1 MRIGILTQPLHY
13 NYGGIIQ
20 NWALQQVL
28 MRMGHEPEM
37 IFLTAHSKPNARLIA
52 MRCLSFAKC
61 IIKKYLLNR
70 SDVYIH
76 SVLKP
81 RYNPSAPQYVDDEF
95 VKRLRKTKPLDVSVD
110 LEKFIDKRRYDAFIV
125 GSDQVWRE
133 EYSPNI
139 LSFFLN
145 FLPADDTRKRI
156 AYAAS
161 FGKEHDYISSEK
173 MPECIR
179 LLSRFD
185 SVSVRETE
193 GISIIQHDFGREQ
206 VEKVLD
212 PTLLLSSADYE
223 RLIKPNDHHR
233 TPYIASYILDSNNDK
248 SAIIA
253 QIAIEKGLPVN
264 KINIELSS
272 GDMATMSQW
281 LANFADADFVVTD
294 SFHGC
299 VFSIIFGKPFIAIA
313 NAERG
318 VGRFVSLLEE
328 FGLTNRLVYSF
339 DDFSTKQQHLLEPL
353 DYSLVHQRH
362 DTLRHH
368 SLTWLKNALEK

>member
-1 MRIGILTQPLHY
+1 MKIGILTQPLYY

-28 MRMGHEPEM
+28 RRMGHQPEM

-61 IIKKYLLNR
+61 VIKKYLLNR
-70 SDVYIH
+70 SDVYLH
-76 SVLKP
+76 SVLNP
-81 RYNPSAPQYVDDEF
+81 RYNPSAPQYVDNEF
-95 VKRLRKTKPLDVSVD
+95 IKCIRKTKLLDVSVD
-110 LEKFIDKRRYDAFIV
+110 LAKFVDKRRYDAFIV

-139 LSFFLN
+139 LSFFLD

-173 MPECIR
+173 MPECLR
-179 LLSRFD
+179 LLSLFD

-193 GISIIQHDFGREQ
+193 GIGIIQHDFGREQ

-248 SAIIA
+248 STIIA
-253 QIAIEKGLPVN
+253 QIATEKDLPAN
-264 KINIELSS
+264 KINIEVRS
-272 GDMATMSQW
+272 GAMATMSQW
-281 LANFADADFVVTD
+281 LANFADADYVVTD

-318 VGRFVSLLEE
+318 LGRFVSLLEE
-328 FGLTNRLVYSF
+328 FGLTHRLINKL
-339 DDFSTKQQHLLEPL
+339 DDFTSRRDELIADI
-353 DYSLVHQRH
+353 DYTPVHRRH
-362 DTLRHH
+362 NALREH
-368 SLTWLKNALEK
+368 SFTWLKNALKK

>member
-1 MRIGILTQPLHY
+1 MRIGILTQPLRY

-28 MRMGHEPEM
+28 RRMGHEPEM
-37 IFLTAHSKPNARLIA
+37 IFLTAHGKPNAKLIA

-76 SVLKP
+76 SVLNP

-95 VKRLRKTKPLDVSVD
+95 VKHLRKTKPLDVSVD
-110 LEKFIDKRRYDAFIV
+110 LAKLVDKRRYDAFIV

-139 LSFFLN
+139 LSFFLD

-193 GISIIQHDFGREQ
+193 GINIIQHDFGREQ

-223 RLIKPNDHHR
+223 RLIKHNDHHR

-248 SAIIA
+248 STIIS

-264 KINIELSS
+264 KINIEVHS
-272 GDMATMSQW
+272 GTMATMSQW

-318 VGRFVSLLEE
+318 LGRFVSLLSE
-328 FGLTNRLVYSF
+328 FDLTSRLVYSF

-353 DYSLVHQRH
+353 DYNPVHQRH
-362 DTLRHH
+362 DALRHH